1 MTAIDPT
8 RVTYRD
14 ATVAD
19 DQALYEIS
27 LRTFTDTF
35 GALYPVADLKY
46 YQAMTFGRDLQQAE
60 IADPSM
66 RHRLAFHGDDLIGF
80 ARLGAFKLPIA
91 QDGAR
96 VVELHKL
103 YVEREAKGTGVAHE
117 LMRWAMDSAR
127 GAGADAIYLGVY
139 QGNDRAQ
146 RFYARYGF
154 EIVGEYL
161 FPVGQTQDPEYIMR
175 APLVPAPE

>member
-1 MTAIDPT
+1 VIDAA

-14 ATVAD
+14 ATLAD

-46 YQAMTFGRDLQQAE
+46 YQAITFGRDLQHDE

-66 RHRLAFHGDDLIGF
+66 RHRLAFNGDALIGF
-80 ARLGAFKLPIA
+80 ARIGAFKLPIA

-103 YVEREAKGTGVAHE
+103 YVDRDAKGTGVAHA
-117 LMRWAMDSAR
+117 LMRWAIETAQSD
-127 GAGADAIYLGVY
+127 GADAMYLGVY

-161 FPVGQTQDPEYIMR
+161 FAVGQTRDPEYIMR
-175 APLVPAPE
+175 ARLVPAPK